1 MNEYL
6 KLKERQEKETN
17 AMPIFWAF
25 SDKQF
30 KEGMKSFGLD
40 PEKDLDKIYS
50 IPGGGYQKKTDAK
63 ALRDQF
69 TRHEKEM
76 ADAIAADKTGEG
88 FIFEMFDYELGNHEY
103 VYTCDIS
110 DTLDA
115 LGLTIE
121 DLAKNPALRAG
132 LKAARTA
139 QFGGEE

>member
-1 MNEYL
+1 MHTAKDFTHKINSPVKAGQRSSMEI
-6 KLKERQEKETN
+6 EEKNIMDHRTV
-17 AMPIFWAF
+17 AW
-25 SDKQF
+25 
-30 KEGMKSFGLD
+30 
-40 PEKDLDKIYS
+40 
-50 IPGGGYQKKTDAK
+50 
-63 ALRDQF
+63 
-69 TRHEKEM
+69 HEKEM